1 MNRRKQV
8 ASACLAA
15 SVGVLQVVDSG
26 PARAAWEP
34 DGPDT
39 TVVVAPLQ
47 VEGTL
52 SEQEIAKV
60 EEELLAGLQRAGLSI
75 VSPDRAQTGEAELP
89 CGESAGCVV
98 KLAEANEATHV
109 LQVQI
114 VQSGRDYELQML
126 LSNGADGST
135 QAKSVQQCEICGL
148 KELGELIGDQGA
160 SLQPKLEAVPA
171 TLIVESSP
179 SGATVR
185 VDGKLIGVTPIVEPI
200 AEGEHTVTIEK
211 PGYVAR
217 ERTITA
223 VAGGEETIS
232 LGLQAVPEPVVEEKE
247 PDGRGM
253 RIAGW
258 SLLGLGIGTL
268 GGGATMLVLD
278 ERPVESRCS
287 GDNIDI
293 NGLCRYRYNTL
304 AGGAA
309 LVAAGGAALITAA
322 VLVSL
327 GFKRKKNARVG
338 SNEAR
343 VVPTGTGV
351 LVRF

>member
-1 MNRRKQV
+1 MGV
-8 ASACLAA
+8 GLA
-15 SVGVLQVVDSG
+15 LQVSTV
-26 PARAAWEP
+26 PVARAASFEP
-34 DGPDT
+34 DEPSSA

-52 SEQEIAKV
+52 SEQEIEKV
-60 EEELLAGLQRAGLSI
+60 QQELLAGLQRAGLSI
-75 VSPDRAQTGEAELP
+75 VAPGEVDPGEAELP
-89 CGESAGCVV
+89 CGESAECIAE
-98 KLAEANEATHV
+98 LARANEATHV

-126 LSNGADGST
+126 LSNGMDGAT

-171 TLIVESSP
+171 TLVVETNP
-179 SGATVR
+179 PGAAVR
-185 VDGKLIGVTPIVEPI
+185 VDGRLIGVTPIAEPI
-200 AEGEHTVTIEK
+200 PEGEHTIVIAK
-211 PGYVAR
+211 PGYVER

-223 VAGGEETIS
+223 VSGGEETIS
-232 LGLQAVPEPVVEEKE
+232 LGLQKVPEPVVLEEQ

-258 SLLGLGIGTL
+258 TALGVGLGLV
-268 GGGATMLVLD
+268 GAGASMLALD

-287 GDNIDI
+287 GQNIDI

-309 LVAAGGAALITAA
+309 LFAAGGAALITAA
-322 VLVSL
+322 VLVSV
-327 GFKRKKNARVG
+327 GYKRKKKKGGGDESARVL
-338 SNEAR
+338 
-343 VVPTGTGV
+343 PTVLPNGTGV